1 MIRALWTAATGMAAQ
16 ALNVDVIANNLAN
29 VNTTGFK
36 RGRANFQDLMYQ
48 QIKSAGAEA
57 SAAGTQLP
65 TGIQVGLGVRAAGIE
80 SIFLEGSFKNTSN
93 PLDLAI
99 EGRGFFQIL
108 MPNGDLAY
116 TRAGAFSMDNQ
127 GQIVTSDGN
136 VLQPAITIPPDAL
149 TINIGADGT
158 VSVEQP
164 GGASTVVGQIQL
176 ADFSNP
182 AGLTHLG
189 HSLFQANNA
198 SGQAIT
204 GNAGANGLGNL
215 GQGTLEMS
223 NVNIVEEMV
232 NLIAGQ
238 RAYEMN
244 SKAVQAG
251 DEMLQTA
258 NNIRRG

>member
-57 SAAGTQLP
+57 SSVGTQLP
-65 TGIQVGLGVRAAGIE
+65 TGIQVGLGVRAAGVE
-80 SIFLEGSFKNTSN
+80 SIFLEGSFKDTSN

-99 EGRGFFQIL
+99 EGRGFFQIQ

-116 TRAGAFSMDNQ
+116 TRAGTFSMDSQ
-127 GQIVTSDGN
+127 GQLVTPDGN
-136 VLQPAITIPPDAL
+136 LLQPGITIPADAM
-149 TINIGADGT
+149 TINISNDGT
-158 VSVEQP
+158 VSAQQP
-164 GGASTVVGQIQL
+164 GAASTVLGQIQL

-189 HSLFQANNA
+189 HSLFQTSNA
-198 SGQAIT
+198 SGEAIT
-204 GNAGANGLGNL
+204 GSPGVNGMGSI
-215 GQGTLEMS
+215 GQGMLEMS

-258 NNIRRG
+258 NNIRR

>member
-48 QIKSAGAEA
+48 QVKSAGAEA
-57 SAAGTQLP
+57 SSAGTQLP
-65 TGIQVGLGVRAAGIE
+65 TGTQIGLGVRTSGIE
-80 SIFLEGSFKNTSN
+80 SIFLEGSFKDTSN
-93 PLDLAI
+93 PLDMAI
-99 EGRGFFQIL
+99 EGRGFFQIQ

-116 TRAGAFSMDNQ
+116 TRAGAFSLDSQ
-127 GQIVTSDGN
+127 GQLVTADGN
-136 VLQPAITIPPDAL
+136 VLQPAITIPSDAIA
-149 TINIGADGT
+149 INISNDGT
-158 VSVEQP
+158 VSAQQP
-164 GGASTVVGQIQL
+164 GGTSSVLGQIQL

-189 HSLFQANNA
+189 HSLFQASNA
-198 SGQAIT
+198 SGEAIT
-204 GNAGANGLGNL
+204 GNPGVNGLGSL
-215 GQGTLEMS
+215 GQGMLEMS

-258 NNIRRG
+258 NNIRR